1 MADEIAQV
9 CEMELNGVK
18 MVFKASLEV
27 AAFMARAIKAMF
39 NFGVK
44 TKGKID
50 DSKLKEPGQ
59 KDIREVDIDEVI
71 RVATSKG
78 LHYCECVDFTP
89 NDGLV
94 PLMIPAQEAAVWGQ
108 IYKAVASMR
117 LDEDKQSVND
127 YGHQI
132 AEEEEK
138 LLSCTDPKE
147 KEKIETKIENLKQ
160 AKDEVQQWVDYGED
174 VVNGEK
180 VTDSFQ

>member
-1 MADEIAQV
+1 
-9 CEMELNGVK
+9 
-18 MVFKASLEV
+18 
-27 AAFMARAIKAMF
+27 
-39 NFGVK
+39 
-44 TKGKID
+44 
-50 DSKLKEPGQ
+50 
-59 KDIREVDIDEVI
+59 
-71 RVATSKG
+71 
-78 LHYCECVDFTP
+78 
-89 NDGLV
+89 
-94 PLMIPAQEAAVWGQ
+94 MIPAQEAAVWGQ

-180 VTDSFQ
+180 VTDSFQEFLKKSEGTDFEKNPEVAMAEYEKGVEIGANFSISESFQPVRD